1 MSKFKGI
8 NFPFFGLKEKPY
20 DIKFSLNNI
29 EIKISSTDNQWKVVD
44 DKSLRGNYFFR
55 NVQMLGKKYTKVTFD
70 YTCRDIKEIINSK
83 CKWGVDDTAQI
94 FDLTTKEKFKLTCK
108 KIKKIQENMIWV
120 EQISYPFEIPYM
132 IDDFKSHDLY
142 ALLVN
147 VNNTWYVKNFTHEQS
162 YVTDIKI

>member
-1 MSKFKGI
+1 MSKFTGI
-8 NFPFFGLKEKPY
+8 SFPFFGLKEKPY

-55 NVQMLGKKYTKVTFD
+55 NVQMLGKKYTKVTFN

-120 EQISYPFEIPYM
+120 EQISYPFEINTHEININEKYY
-132 IDDFKSHDLY
+132 IT
-142 ALLVN
+142 LVN
-147 VNNTWYVKNFTHEQS
+147 VDKCWHPIEFSFSKHNRVAIYL
-162 YVTDIKI
+162 